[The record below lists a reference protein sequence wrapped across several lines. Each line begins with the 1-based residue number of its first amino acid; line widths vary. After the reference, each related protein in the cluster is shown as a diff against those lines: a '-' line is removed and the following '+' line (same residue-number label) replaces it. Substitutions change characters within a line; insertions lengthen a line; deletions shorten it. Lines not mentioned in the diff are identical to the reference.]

1 MLVGSST
8 PDIDSSRQI
17 NKEQAI
23 KFSVNKRKTLKR
35 NAFASKFTKSILI
48 DEENSKLNEEI
59 RIKKL
64 RSYQNLMKK
73 FINLCDEHGKS
84 ALHYAAHKS

>member
-8 PDIDSSRQI
+8 PDIDSSRQLI
-17 NKEQAI
+17 KEQAM
-23 KFSVNKRKTLKR
+23 KYSVNKRKTLKR

-64 RSYQNLMKK
+64 RSY
-73 FINLCDEHGKS
+73 
-84 ALHYAAHKS
+84 